1 MNCSCIIN
9 MGTDGYARGV
19 CDEWRNARKT
29 HKCGECYRM
38 IQIGEKYKCEKN
50 VYEGEL
56 ETFKTCTDCMSVRDA
71 LFCNWMYGEIW
82 EAVGE
87 EVNNGDIPESCLAEM
102 TKNARDKI
110 CEMIQERWKD
120 LEEEDEM

>member
-1 MNCSCIIN
+1 
-9 MGTDGYARGV
+9 
-19 CDEWRNARKT
+19 
-29 HKCGECYRM
+29 
-38 IQIGEKYKCEKN
+38 
-50 VYEGEL
+50 
-56 ETFKTCTDCMSVRDA
+56 
-71 LFCNWMYGEIW
+71 MYGEIW

-110 CEMIQERWKD
+110 CEMIQEQWED